1 MRKFFTFAGVKQ
13 ALCSLSVFNFVFQK
27 LFKLFNVM
35 NVYRNTPIEHFAG
48 SRGISVRALNV
59 CRSNGILTLGDL
71 LNCDPDALH
80 SLRNCGAKSAAELN
94 ALRQNTSRPLPICLP
109 ISSVAACTNHSCGR
123 KVVLMMKRP

>member
-1 MRKFFTFAGVKQ
+1 
-13 ALCSLSVFNFVFQK
+13 
-27 LFKLFNVM
+27 M

-94 ALRQNTSRPLPICLP
+94 ALRQKYLSAPADLFTDIIRRGLHQSFLRAKGRLRACLK
-109 ISSVAACTNHSCGR
+109 TNVN
-123 KVVLMMKRP
+123 KK